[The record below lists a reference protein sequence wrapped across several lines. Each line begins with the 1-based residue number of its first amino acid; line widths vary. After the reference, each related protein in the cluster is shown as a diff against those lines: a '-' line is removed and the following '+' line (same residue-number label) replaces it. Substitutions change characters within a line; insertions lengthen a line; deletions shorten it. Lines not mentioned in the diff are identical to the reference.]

1 MDLRVPVVVLAA
13 SLAGA
18 GVGALARSAA
28 PRPATRPEHVER
40 ALRALDGYQ
49 RRGDAA
55 ALRAAAAGLADEP
68 LLESPWREET
78 DLVRVA
84 ASEDSAA
91 LWRFA
96 TTGPRGPARAR
107 ALLLLAARAP
117 EPSARDRA
125 LARLRADYPSSWAAR
140 GTGGSR

>member
-1 MDLRVPVVVLAA
+1 MDLRVPLVVLAA

-18 GVGALARSAA
+18 GVGALARSSTT
-28 PRPATRPEHVER
+28 RPAARPEHVER

-49 RRGDAA
+49 RRGDASG
-55 ALRAAAAGLADEP
+55 LRAAAASLGDAP
-68 LLESPWREET
+68 LLSSPWREEA

-84 ASEDSAA
+84 AREDPDA

-96 TTGPRGPARAR
+96 TTGPRGAARAR
-107 ALLLLAARAP
+107 ALLVLAARAP
-117 EPSARDRA
+117 EPADRDRA

-140 GTGGSR
+140 GAGGVR